1 MPHHRFRHSGNPVL
15 RYLLAVLAVLASSW
29 ACADDTRII
38 HTAYGDISVSGKP
51 ERIVTLY
58 EGALDAAIA
67 VGSKPLGAVVTRGG
81 KSTAEYIQPLAGDI
95 SIVGTPAEYNL
106 EAIIGL
112 NPDIILAA
120 NRLNKDQYRLL
131 SQIAPTI
138 VPDAAPFT
146 ADTWKQETRLFAA
159 ALGRSEAGEAAIRK
173 VEEKAREVAAV
184 VETTLSPEQRQA
196 ALVRWMPQGPLI
208 MSTGLFS
215 ATLLEAAGFRMD
227 DSGAVKA
234 GRPHSNPLSLENLQ
248 LIDHHWLFLATL
260 NADGEEALAAAR
272 KSPAFERLQ
281 ASRENRVITVNGQLW
296 TSASGPIAAEA
307 ILDELGSVL
316 ASGQLQP

>member
-1 MPHHRFRHSGNPVL
+1 
-15 RYLLAVLAVLASSW
+15 
-29 ACADDTRII
+29 
-38 HTAYGDISVSGKP
+38 
-51 ERIVTLY
+51 
-58 EGALDAAIA
+58 
-67 VGSKPLGAVVTRGG
+67 VVTRGG

-95 SIVGTPAEYNL
+95 SIVGTPGEFNL
-106 EAIIGL
+106 EAIISL

-120 NRLNKDQYRLL
+120 SQLNKDQYRLL

-146 ADTWKQETRLFAA
+146 PDTWKQETRLFAA

-173 VEEKAREVAAV
+173 VEEKVKEVSAALDA
-184 VETTLSPEQRQA
+184 TLSPEQRQA
-196 ALVRWMPQGPLI
+196 SLVRWMPQGPLI

-227 DSGAVKA
+227 DAGAVKA
-234 GRPHSNPLSLENLQ
+234 GRPHSNPLSLENLK
-248 LIDHHWLFLATL
+248 LVDRHWLFLATL

-307 ILDELGSVL
+307 ILDEVNAAIS
-316 ASGQLQP
+316 SGQIHP